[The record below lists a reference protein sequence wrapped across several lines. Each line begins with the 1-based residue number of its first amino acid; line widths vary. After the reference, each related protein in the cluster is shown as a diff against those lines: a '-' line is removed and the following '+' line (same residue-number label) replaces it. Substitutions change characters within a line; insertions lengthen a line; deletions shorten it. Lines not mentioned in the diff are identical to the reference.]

1 MTGSN
6 NWIVT
11 TELHDLEEGLFGQI
25 VLWIFEI
32 LPFLEHQG
40 QLPDWQIRSRFY
52 GQGPENLV
60 IPGVFDLAYV
70 PAPGTQLAHSLLA
83 LRSRSLSALGD
94 DWQGL
99 HNLWHRFF
107 KVPQRVCQRAD
118 EFVIGPSSLGLH
130 YRGTDKNQA
139 LQDTNPVS
147 FDDMLDAAAEAL
159 SAHPHLS
166 SVFIATDEAGFVDA
180 ARQRFPAHEVRN
192 LGEVSFH
199 KSGVQDHDR
208 ADRALLDC
216 VLLSRCALVL
226 KCSSALSGFA
236 KVLQPSLPIFRVA
249 ACKYF
254 YDVPYFP
261 DAYIPRWQP
270 STDGGRLRSAR
281 LFEGDWLDD
290 DRVPKRFRQ
299 SFLVQPRYR
308 GLQRWARRVHYL
320 LSST

>member
-32 LPFLEHQG
+32 LPLLESEG
-40 QLPDWQIRSRFY
+40 QWPDWLIRSRFY
-52 GQGPENLV
+52 GRGPNQVV
-60 IPGVFDLAYV
+60 IPGVFDLAYT
-70 PAPGTQLAHSLLA
+70 PANGPSIEQRSLQA

-99 HNLWHRFF
+99 HALWHRFF
-107 KVPQRVCQRAD
+107 KVPTRIEQRAD
-118 EFVIGPSSLGLH
+118 EIALASGTLGLH

-139 LQDTNPVS
+139 LHDTNPVS
-147 FDDMLDAAAEAL
+147 YADMLDAAEEAL
-159 SAHPHLS
+159 NAHPHLGAIF
-166 SVFIATDEAGFVDA
+166 VATDEVGFVEA
-180 ARQRFPAHEVRN
+180 ARQRFPTREVRN

-199 KSGVQDHDR
+199 KSGIQDQDR

-216 VLLSRCALVL
+216 VLLSRCAMVL

-236 KVLQPSLPIFRVA
+236 KVLQPSLPIYRVA

-261 DAYIPRWQP
+261 DAYIPRWEP
-270 STDGGRLRSAR
+270 SSPAGKHRSRR

-290 DRVPKRFRQ
+290 PCVPERFRRH
-299 SFLVQPRYR
+299 FRVQPRYQWV
-308 GLQRWARRVHYL
+308 QRWGRRLHFL
-320 LSST
+320 LTH